1 MCVCE
6 LSFYKLC
13 GYFAATKRSADDV
26 RLGNMLGL
34 CSVVETRLSKWEEGR
49 LIHVFRL
56 DGGPLERTT
65 TAGLHLSRFAG
76 VYLCVCVFG

>member
-1 MCVCE
+1 MRVCD
-6 LSFYKLC
+6 LRFYKLC

-26 RLGNMLGL
+26 RLGNMPGL

-56 DGGPLERTT
+56 DGGASQTNDQ
-65 TAGLHLSRFAG
+65 GWFAFIS
-76 VYLCVCVFG
+76 LCRCVFVCMCF